1 MEGKLDRLANEW
13 VKKNPKATL
22 ADAFKEGYLRC
33 TEAWVNQE
41 SQKHIDALIVNLVI

>member
-22 ADAFKEGYLRC
+22 ADSFKEGYLRC

-41 SQKHIDALIVNLVI
+41 S

>member
-13 VKKNPKATL
+13 VKKNPKSTL
-22 ADAFKEGYLRC
+22 AEAFKEGYLRC

-41 SQKHIDALIVNLVI
+41 SQKRTGVLIANLVI

>member
-1 MEGKLDRLANEW
+1 MRSKLDRLTDEW

-41 SQKHIDALIVNLVI
+41 S